1 MFCRIFAVAFS
12 VYIRIFYVLAGNG
25 TLNEENMKRITM
37 FLVLV
42 LMAFQT
48 LSAKSVKSL
57 MDEYRGE
64 NHAEY
69 TYISPAMMLL
79 AKAAVKQYSK
89 DASEMLKNVTS
100 VRVLRLNDCK
110 TKVKKRFCKE
120 IANLDEEEYQPLVM
134 TASAKRSTDKDFK
147 VLVKADA
154 EAVSEFVVLSTSKD
168 DCSLMQVEGK
178 IALSDIQ
185 KIIDDTQVLEN
196 MKD

>member
-1 MFCRIFAVAFS
+1 
-12 VYIRIFYVLAGNG
+12 
-25 TLNEENMKRITM
+25 
-37 FLVLV
+37 
-42 LMAFQT
+42 
-48 LSAKSVKSL
+48 
-57 MDEYRGE
+57 
-64 NHAEY
+64 
-69 TYISPAMMLL
+69 
-79 AKAAVKQYSK
+79 
-89 DASEMLKNVTS
+89 MLKNVNS

-154 EAVSEFVVLSTSKD
+154 EVVSEFVVLSTSKD